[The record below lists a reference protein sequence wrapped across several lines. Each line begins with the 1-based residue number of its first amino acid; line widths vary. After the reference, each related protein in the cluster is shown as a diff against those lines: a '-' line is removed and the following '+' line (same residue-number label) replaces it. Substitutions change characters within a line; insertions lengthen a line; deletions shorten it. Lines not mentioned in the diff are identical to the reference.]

1 MNEEILGKR
10 IKAIRTH
17 LNYSQEEFCKL
28 IKTKQTLLSRMETGK
43 GGSLEMVLSIIN
55 VLNEKGY
62 SAHMIFSEPFNIE
75 HLKPNQKSVNVEQI
89 AEIVKLMKEE
99 QNGYSNQ
106 LLMLLE
112 NINSRNG

>member
-1 MNEEILGKR
+1 MNEEILGKV
-10 IKAIRTH
+10 IKTIRTH
-17 LNYSQEEFCKL
+17 LDYSQEEFCKL
-28 IKTKQTLLSRMETGK
+28 IKTKQTLLSRLETGK

-75 HLKPNQKSVNVEQI
+75 YMKPNQKSVNIEQI

-99 QNGYSNQ
+99 QNSYSNQ
-106 LLMLLE
+106 LLMLLD

>member
-1 MNEEILGKR
+1 MNEEILGKN
-10 IKAIRTH
+10 IKIIRTH

-28 IKTKQTLLSRMETGK
+28 IKTKQTLLSRLETGK
-43 GGSLEMVLSIIN
+43 GSSLEMILSIIN

-75 HLKPNQKSVNVEQI
+75 HIKPNQKSVNIEQI
-89 AEIVKLMKEE
+89 AEIVKLMREE
-99 QNGYSNQ
+99 QNNYSNR

-112 NINSRNG
+112 NIDSKNG